1 MQCAMLIPFLFRCGQ
16 GDWRVFR
23 QCEVCGRDFLVRNG
37 CICPQCLEEIPK
49 TYAWLMGQELSSC
62 CECAEDA
69 QACYRDAEEEWLGT
83 MADSVSEEHETAV
96 DDQWIP
102 PLLDGASSILPL
114 FIYRDT
120 SPIRR
125 LVALLKYRG
134 RFDIAQQLGC
144 YWGDVIR
151 EARPDLRFD
160 AVVPVPLHALRY
172 WKRGYNQAEHF
183 ALGISRSLD
192 IPCWNLL
199 RRRRYTVTQTR
210 QRDAEA
216 RRQNVKGVFTLR
228 ANPPLDCRHL
238 LLVDDVMTTG
248 ATLGNCLRVL
258 LHALPGVAVSV
269 GSIAVARSL
278 LHPSRQIAEWEDAQ
292 ELDLLEPNTM

>member
-1 MQCAMLIPFLFRCGQ
+1 M
-16 GDWRVFR
+16 
-23 QCEVCGRDFLVRNG
+23 RNG

-62 CECAEDA
+62 CERAEDA

-102 PLLDGASSILPL
+102 PLLDGASCILPL

-144 YWGDVIR
+144 Y
-151 EARPDLRFD
+151 
-160 AVVPVPLHALRY
+160 
-172 WKRGYNQAEHF
+172 
-183 ALGISRSLD
+183 
-192 IPCWNLL
+192 
-199 RRRRYTVTQTR
+199 
-210 QRDAEA
+210 
-216 RRQNVKGVFTLR
+216 
-228 ANPPLDCRHL
+228 
-238 LLVDDVMTTG
+238 
-248 ATLGNCLRVL
+248 
-258 LHALPGVAVSV
+258 
-269 GSIAVARSL
+269 
-278 LHPSRQIAEWEDAQ
+278 
-292 ELDLLEPNTM
+292 

>member
-1 MQCAMLIPFLFRCGQ
+1 M
-16 GDWRVFR
+16 
-23 QCEVCGRDFLVRNG
+23 RNG

-102 PLLDGASSILPL
+102 PLLDGVSSILPL

-216 RRQNVKGVFTLR
+216 RRQNVEGVFSLR
-228 ANPPLDCRHL
+228 TNPPSGCQHL

-278 LHPSRQIAEWEDAQ
+278 LHPHRQVTEWDDAQ
-292 ELDLLEPNTM
+292 ELDLLEPNHM